1 MGDSDKSHD
10 NVKVKDFRSSPLIHK
25 YSYGI
30 TKRNCLVLT
39 WFIHEQSLLAIPCHL
54 LHPLPPELCSNR
66 TCSIIF
72 PYTKLSLTSLYF
84 LRPFRF
90 FFFWRWVQNLSLS
103 SLQDLP
109 WSPQPFRGAREQPY
123 KDTIQLL
130 QHPWV
135 QLLGSVHLWLN
146 WSWQHCAVLCG
157 EMSCAVMPLS
167 RADKRRCTTS
177 AVQLSAADSR
187 AVFVTVIWI
196 LLFCTTWMVWMH
208 SPGFSFTIQGA
219 ASLWK
224 KSPMSFC
231 SAVVLLVGL
240 NCGAWWHLLQSWDR
254 TDSFRVQIIVKFF
267 IILMVFRVSWI
278 QIIDNGITLI
288 SSLMLFAIG
297 AQHCMKQITQS
308 YQIFL
313 LFCDWK

>member
-1 MGDSDKSHD
+1 MIYPWTIHAGYSLPP
-10 NVKVKDFRSSPLIHK
+10 SSPSSPKVVLQQDWFHYFPIHQAK
-25 YSYGI
+25 FDQS
-30 TKRNCLVLT
+30 VLPQT
-39 WFIHEQSLLAIPCHL
+39 
-54 LHPLPPELCSNR
+54 LP
-66 TCSIIF
+66 F
-72 PYTKLSLTSLYF
+72 F
-84 LRPFRF
+84 L
-90 FFFWRWVQNLSLS
+90 FWRWVQNLSLS

-109 WSPQPFRGAREQPY
+109 WSPQPFRGAREKPY

-157 EMSCAVMPLS
+157 EMSCAVMPFS
-167 RADKRRCTTS
+167 RADKHRCTTS
-177 AVQLSAADSR
+177 AVQLSAANSR
-187 AVFVTVIWI
+187 AVFVMVIWI
-196 LLFCTTWMVWMH
+196 LLFCTTWVVWMH
-208 SPGFSFTIQGA
+208 SPGFSFTVQGA

-224 KSPMSFC
+224 KSSMSFC

-240 NCGAWWHLLQSWDR
+240 NCGAWWPLLQSWDR
-254 TDSFRVQIIVKFF
+254 TDSFRVQIVVKFF
-267 IILMVFRVSWI
+267 IILMVFRVFWI
-278 QIIDNGITLI
+278 QITDNGITLI

-297 AQHCMKQITQS
+297 VQHCMKQITQS